1 MDTLYIIG
9 NGFDIHHG
17 IKSSYTDF
25 QQWIKRESRNNIRF
39 AFTIFQLEK
48 FFHNKCELWADFEH
62 NIGEY
67 DIEIVANQRFGL
79 FPEIL
84 VIEDMEMV
92 KDIVASSGL
101 SYLGSLSETLN
112 SVFHRWV
119 KTIETNAT
127 PDLKFLDNALY
138 LSFNYTDTLEKIY
151 GIHPNNILHIH
162 GSVLSEEVPLV
173 VGHNHEIDPLSV
185 IIEGNDF
192 RDNNERIDRI
202 CEMNSL
208 VKPCYKIM
216 ERNKLFFDKLTNISQ
231 IIILGA
237 SYNEMDL
244 PYFKKVKSSIL
255 PDAIWEM
262 GWHTENDRNHAGHYQ
277 HALEV
282 AEDKIRRF
290 QF

>member
-1 MDTLYIIG
+1 
-9 NGFDIHHG
+9 
-17 IKSSYTDF
+17 
-25 QQWIKRESRNNIRF
+25 
-39 AFTIFQLEK
+39 
-48 FFHNKCELWADFEH
+48 
-62 NIGEY
+62 
-67 DIEIVANQRFGL
+67 
-79 FPEIL
+79 
-84 VIEDMEMV
+84 
-92 KDIVASSGL
+92 
-101 SYLGSLSETLN
+101 
-112 SVFHRWV
+112 
-119 KTIETNAT
+119 
-127 PDLKFLDNALY
+127 
-138 LSFNYTDTLEKIY
+138 
-151 GIHPNNILHIH
+151 
-162 GSVLSEEVPLV
+162 
-173 VGHNHEIDPLSV
+173 
-185 IIEGNDF
+185 
-192 RDNNERIDRI
+192 
-202 CEMNSL
+202 MNSL